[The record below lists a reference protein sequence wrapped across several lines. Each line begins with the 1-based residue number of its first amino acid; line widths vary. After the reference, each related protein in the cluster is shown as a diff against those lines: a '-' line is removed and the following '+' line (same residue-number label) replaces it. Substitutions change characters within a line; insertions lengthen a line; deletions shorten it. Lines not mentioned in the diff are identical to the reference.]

1 MIIASETPNI
11 DPRLSNLIEQR
22 EERKTMTSKVSYL
35 VVVID
40 VAMVVSKLRGK
51 IVPTFV
57 RTST

>member
-22 EERKTMTSKVSYL
+22 EERKTMTSNVSYL

>member
-22 EERKTMTSKVSYL
+22 EERKTMTSNVSYL

-57 RTST
+57 HTST